1 MQSLW
6 MLVAGVFYALYG
18 VFIKLAGECS
28 INSWQILFYRSVF
41 GVVVFYILMRAKG
54 IRVTT
59 THPVEHIIR
68 SLAGT
73 ASILAGIYSMMH
85 LNLGLAMTLNFTAPL
100 FLGAGV
106 VGFSLFRHQSINWGL
121 IASLVTGFLGVVIML
136 GPTIGPHE
144 YFAAC
149 VGLFAGLCT
158 ATASGFVKRLGVLM
172 EPETRIIFYLVSM
185 GAVAGTVGVVMTGGF
200 SAWTWTSAIYILALC
215 LCANLGQLC
224 LTMAF
229 SRGNLVLSSSL
240 QYSVILFS
248 TIFGEILFAEP
259 VTLPVVVGM
268 IIIVASGIFASYLV
282 RKISP
287 KKKAAASST
296 TNGAASV
303 QTIVKASTENSGNR
317 A

>member
-1 MQSLW
+1 
-6 MLVAGVFYALYG
+6 
-18 VFIKLAGECS
+18 
-28 INSWQILFYRSVF
+28 
-41 GVVVFYILMRAKG
+41 
-54 IRVTT
+54 
-59 THPVEHIIR
+59 
-68 SLAGT
+68 
-73 ASILAGIYSMMH
+73 MMH

-121 IASLVTGFLGVVIML
+121 IASLVTGFLGVVILL

-172 EPETRIIFYLVSM
+172 EPETRIIFYLVSV

-259 VTLPVVVGM
+259 VTVPVVVGM
-268 IIIVASGIFASYLV
+268 IIIVVSGIFASYLV
-282 RKISP
+282 RKISL
-287 KKKAAASST
+287 KKKTAASST
-296 TNGAASV
+296 TSGAASV
-303 QTIVKASTENSGNR
+303 QTIVKASAENSGNR